1 MTAPLVENLVM
12 VEAREEL
19 RQLEESIEVPFEEFE
34 ERAYSYNLT
43 PREFGIW
50 ERISE
55 LRWLLG
61 ED

>member
-1 MTAPLVENLVM
+1 MTAPLIEFLSK
-12 VEAREEL
+12 EDASREL
-19 RQLEESIEVPFEEFE
+19 DKLKNSIEGRFEDFE

-43 PREFGIW
+43 PREFALW

-61 ED
+61 DG